1 MTTREVS
8 DELRTQHPVKCAI
21 PHEKC
26 GWGAQLP
33 FLGHEPAGEWINHGS
48 L

>member
-8 DELRTQHPVKCAI
+8 DELRTQHPVKCTI